1 MVDAGIKQIK
11 IPSSEFPL
19 VQITTSYNELLER
32 EEVNNLHY
40 DFRYRIISEDRNRFS
55 HWSEIIRYVMP
66 NVTDPF
72 PYTVDKRISISS
84 GGNPVVITAV
94 WTKSEERSFAIS
106 NVSGNGTLIT
116 YTTSIT
122 HDLIPGDIVNISGVL
137 PTGYNLIGATVNTTP
152 TDQTFTVL
160 SSVSGSY
167 VSGGA
172 VARQLTDI
180 EKFIN
185 KITSYD
191 VWIRWSNDNTPTSE
205 EDWQEWQYITTAS
218 TSSFSIAKRDSS
230 VQQID
235 IAIQVPSGVKVRDYY
250 DNKLTIFRKSHAV

>member
-1 MVDAGIKQIK
+1 MVDAGIKQIR

-19 VQITTSYNELLER
+19 VQITTTYNNLLER
-32 EEVNNLHY
+32 EEVDGLHY
-40 DFRYRIISEDRNRFS
+40 DFRYRIVSEDKNRFS
-55 HWSEIIRYVMP
+55 HWSEIIRYPMP

-84 GGNPVVITAV
+84 IGNPVIITAV
-94 WTKSEERSFAIS
+94 WTKSEERSFVMS

-116 YTTSIT
+116 YTTNIT
-122 HDLIPGDIVNISGVL
+122 HDLIPGDIVDISGVL
-137 PTGYNLIGATVNTTP
+137 PIEYNLKDVTVNTTP
-152 TDQTFTVL
+152 TAQTFTVL
-160 SSVSGSY
+160 SSVSSSY
-167 VSGGA
+167 VSGGT
-172 VARQLTDI
+172 VTRQLSGI

-185 KITSYD
+185 RITSYD
-191 VWIRWSNDNTPTSE
+191 IWIRWSNDNTPTSE
-205 EDWQEWQYITTAS
+205 EDWQDWQYVATTS

-235 IAIQVPSGVKVRDYY
+235 IAIQVPSGTKIRDYY